1 MLLVEAHQVLRLEV
15 VSPHLTGLVSL
26 GLDDRCRL
34 RLRTCIYTPAGTRRA
49 LSCSLGSA
57 ISRSLEPHL
66 PVTVAHTVF
75 TRVSGRSTV
84 CSPVNDSMGK
94 FPAAS
99 SRKLGLRYARDGL
112 PVKTTSTCWAI
123 LGPSRAETYSESS
136 FMTIKSKKAQVL
148 DSLGLFLKMPGR
160 GERIRTSG
168 LYVPNVALYLAK
180 LHPVCPDYGMCR
192 ISACVRAN

>member
-94 FPAAS
+94 FTAS
-99 SRKLGLRYARDGL
+99 SSGKPWPHQPTAPPSQNHIDLLGH
-112 PVKTTSTCWAI
+112 SWAI
-123 LGPSRAETYSESS
+123 E
-136 FMTIKSKKAQVL
+136 
-148 DSLGLFLKMPGR
+148 GR
-160 GERIRTSG
+160 D
-168 LYVPNVALYLAK
+168 LL
-180 LHPVCPDYGMCR
+180 
-192 ISACVRAN
+192 

>member
-1 MLLVEAHQVLRLEV
+1 MLLVEAHQVLRLEI

-26 GLDDRCRL
+26 GLDDRCRS

-57 ISRSLEPHL
+57 ISRSPEPHL

-99 SRKLGLRYARDGL
+99 SRKLGLRYARDGVASQNHIDL
-112 PVKTTSTCWAI
+112 LGHSWAI
-123 LGPSRAETYSESS
+123 EDQDL
-136 FMTIKSKKAQVL
+136 L
-148 DSLGLFLKMPGR
+148 
-160 GERIRTSG
+160 RI
-168 LYVPNVALYLAK
+168 VI
-180 LHPVCPDYGMCR
+180 HDD
-192 ISACVRAN
+192 